1 MLARLMAPPILALAL
16 LAAPLTAE
24 TQPAGKIP
32 RIGYLSTGSAAWNP
46 FVEAFRQG
54 LRETGWIEG
63 QNIFGLAHD
72 HGANLCGL
80 ADKQQVP
87 ETLHEGVKPTE

>member
-63 QNIFGLAHD
+63 QNILVLRTTMARILA
-72 HGANLCGL
+72 AS
-80 ADKQQVP
+80 
-87 ETLHEGVKPTE
+87 PTSSVCPRRCMRV